1 MVKLNVH
8 TDEGEQ
14 FEPPDLFRAARNND
28 IKELAAAI
36 QDGQSLDDI
45 EDVKSGLTPMHIAC
59 IHRSEIFLTAA
70 IQYKFDP
77 WIRDCNLRL
86 SIDHARAQGLRN
98 VQKDLFEKMY
108 PPGWDNDPVV
118 RIDR

>member
-1 MVKLNVH
+1 MVKINVH
-8 TDEGEQ
+8 TDKGDKIQ
-14 FEPPDLFRAARNND
+14 PPDLFQAARNND

-36 QDGQSLDDI
+36 QDGQSLNDI

-59 IHRSEIFLTAA
+59 IHRSDTFLKAA
-70 IQYKFDP
+70 VQYEFDP

-86 SIDHARAQGLRN
+86 AIDHARAQGLRDI
-98 VQKDLFEKMY
+98 QKALFEKMY
-108 PPGWDNDPVV
+108 PPSWDSDPVV